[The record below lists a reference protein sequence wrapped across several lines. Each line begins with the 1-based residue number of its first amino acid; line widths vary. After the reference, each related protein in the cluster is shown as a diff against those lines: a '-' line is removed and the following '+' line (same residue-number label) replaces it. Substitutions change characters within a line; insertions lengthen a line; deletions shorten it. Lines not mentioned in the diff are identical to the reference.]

1 LKRIFA
7 PPASWAGHN
16 EFPTHNRRRDDIPK
30 LEAESIYKIFG
41 DAPDDALQMLRDG
54 ASKDEILSQTGQTVG
69 VQDVSFKV
77 EEGET
82 FVVMGLSGS
91 GKSTLV
97 RILNRLIPATSGS
110 LSIDGQDLLA
120 ADEATLRDIRLRK
133 IAMVFQHFALF
144 PHRTVQEN
152 TEYGLKIQGVAAGE
166 RQERARKALEQ
177 VGLDAWADRRPDNLS
192 GGMQQRVG
200 LARALAVDPEVLLM
214 DEPFSALDP
223 LIRREMQNELLE
235 LQRTLKKTIIFIT
248 HDLHEALTLG
258 DKIAI
263 MKEGRFVQV
272 GTAEDIVGDPADDYV
287 AAFTQD
293 IDRARVFSTDR
304 ILEETKA
311 IAPGSKSCGEALA
324 QLDQTGR
331 TAVHIG
337 DDSGLKGIASA
348 AALTRTLQDKG
359 AETPAEE
366 AMTED
371 YPSVAPGTH
380 LYRLYGLCARDLPV
394 AVEAEDG
401 KIHGVV
407 TPQAVFEELSHAEG
421 NGDDDSS
428 NRDAA

>member
-1 LKRIFA
+1 M
-7 PPASWAGHN
+7 
-16 EFPTHNRRRDDIPK
+16 
-30 LEAESIYKIFG
+30 EAENIYKIFG
-41 DAPDDALQMLRDG
+41 DAPDQALDMLRDG
-54 ASKDEILSQTGQTVG
+54 ASKDDILSETGQTVG

-97 RILNRLIPATSGS
+97 RILNRLIPATSGR
-110 LSIDGQDLLA
+110 LSIDGEDLLS
-120 ADEATLRDIRLRK
+120 ADEASLRRIRLRK

-144 PHRTVQEN
+144 PHKTVQEN
-152 TEYGLKIQGVAAGE
+152 TEYGLKIQGVGADE
-166 RQERARKALEQ
+166 RRQQARTALEQ
-177 VGLDAWADRRPDNLS
+177 VGLDAWADRRPDALS

-287 AAFTQD
+287 EAFTRD
-293 IDRARVFSTDR
+293 IDRARVFSTER
-304 ILEETKA
+304 ILEDVQA
-311 IAPGSKSCGEALA
+311 IAPGEKSCGEALS
-324 QLDQTGR
+324 QLDKTGR

-337 DDSGLKGIASA
+337 DENGIQGIASA
-348 AALTRTLQDKG
+348 AALTRALQERG

-394 AVEAEDG
+394 AVEGTDG
-401 KIHGVV
+401 SVHGVV
-407 TPQAVFEELSHAEG
+407 TPQAVFEELSHAETG
-421 NGDDDSS
+421 GDADS
-428 NRDAA
+428 NQRDAA